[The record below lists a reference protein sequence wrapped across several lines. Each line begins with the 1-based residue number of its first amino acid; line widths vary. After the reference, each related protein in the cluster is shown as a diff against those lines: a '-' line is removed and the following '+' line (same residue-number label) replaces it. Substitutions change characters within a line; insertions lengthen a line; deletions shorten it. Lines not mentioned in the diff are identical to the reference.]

1 MKVLFLGAAHQLSW
15 PGGEA
20 NVARILRSA
29 LSERGMDIHAAS
41 LSRSATN
48 QKFPHLSSAT
58 PMSVVDPRIV
68 NLYRR
73 YIQKTKPNVVL
84 TCYDYDLSAFWGSIL
99 SGTPTIAQTL
109 SPWPVCPKDDLFIST
124 KQTRCEGPNLI
135 CGQCLARISE
145 NQRMKSLSTS
155 SVGQVPL
162 SVLSVMK
169 INKVRRMI
177 SKLNCASAI
186 VADNLFLKNKMVQIG
201 YDPQKVHMIYNGV
214 NANKSKSATD
224 AHKPKTVL
232 FLAYQPTEHRRTLKG
247 CHHFVQ
253 LARNLK
259 PEFRDVQFLW
269 VGREGTQAND
279 SFDTRSYIWKDQ
291 ELQETYESC
300 YIFLLPSLW
309 PETMS
314 YAAQEAMAHGKPV
327 VAYDTGANKEAII
340 HNETGMLAEWGNIA
354 QLTSHVRTLLLDEKA
369 AKRIGNNAR
378 KLAQAKF
385 SIEQM
390 ANNYEKL
397 IEEIA

>member
-1 MKVLFLGAAHQLSW
+1 LKVLFLGAAHNSSW

-29 LSERGMDIHAAS
+29 LSERGMDIHAAC
-41 LSRSATN
+41 LSRSTAN
-48 QKFPHLSSAT
+48 QKFLNLASAG
-58 PMSVVDPRIV
+58 PMSVVDSRIV

-73 YIQKTKPNVVL
+73 YIQKTQPNVVI
-84 TCYDYDLSAFWGSIL
+84 TCYDYDLSAFWASVL

-124 KQTRCEGPNLI
+124 RQIRCEGPNLI
-135 CGQCLARISE
+135 CGPCLARISE
-145 NQRMKSLSTS
+145 NQRMKSLSS
-155 SVGQVPL
+155 FSVGQVPL

-169 INKVRRMI
+169 MNKVKRMI

-186 VADNLFLKNKMVQIG
+186 IADNLFLKNKMVQIG

-214 NANKSKSATD
+214 NANKSKLVAD
-224 AHKPKTVL
+224 EHKQKTVL

-247 CHHFVQ
+247 VHHFVQ

-259 PEFRDVQFLW
+259 PEFPDVQFLW
-269 VGREGTQAND
+269 VGQDGTQAND
-279 SFDTRSYIWKDQ
+279 SFETRSYIWNEQ
-291 ELQETYESC
+291 ELHETYESC

-340 HNETGMLAEWGNIA
+340 HNETGMLAEWGNIE
-354 QLTSHVRTLLLDEKA
+354 QLTSYVRALLLDEKA

-385 SIEQM
+385 SIERM
-390 ANNYEKL
+390 AKSYQKI